1 MSLAPWL
8 RHLQEPGSEFLVRA
22 ARPARPLRLKV
33 PAMSNFLI
41 VVRIFCALLAWS
53 VPAVAAEGASRP
65 ISLPQALQR
74 ALAANPRLTAAERD
88 IGIAAGLKVQA
99 GALPNPELSFEL
111 DNALGSGPYK
121 GLRSAETNLQLS
133 QLVELGGKREAR
145 LAAGEAGIGTAVW
158 QRRATR
164 LEVLSETAIAFITMV
179 SAQRRIEIFD
189 EQISSLDQ
197 LIPLLQKRVQ
207 EGASSPAETL
217 RAQVAADLFRVDRER
232 AKTQLATARRDLA
245 ILMGDSSPRFGEA
258 VGRLAS
264 IGQPSSF
271 QSVLQAIEANPQL
284 MRWTA
289 VTAQRN
295 AELILAR
302 LKPIPNVQ
310 VSAGW
315 RHFQD
320 TNDNAVRLGV
330 SIPLPVF
337 DQNTGNIIAAE
348 EALAKTGAERAMNKL
363 VLISIAGR
371 AYDALKGALAELK
384 LLRTS
389 VIPNARSAS
398 ETIQSGYLQGRFTL
412 LELLDVRGSVLQ
424 ALLREQ
430 EALQNFHIAIATIE
444 GLVGNPFSLTR
455 ESSR

>member
-1 MSLAPWL
+1 MYLLGVA
-8 RHLQEPGSEFLVRA
+8 
-22 ARPARPLRLKV
+22 LRLT
-33 PAMSNFLI
+33 
-41 VVRIFCALLAWS
+41 CALL
-53 VPAVAAEGASRP
+53 VVTFPVEAAERVPRS

-88 IGIAAGLKVQA
+88 IGIATGLKVQA
-99 GALPNPELSFEL
+99 GALPNPDISFEL

-121 GLRSAETNLQLS
+121 GVRSAETTLQLS

-145 LAAGEAGIGTAVW
+145 LAAGDAGIGTAVW

-164 LEVLSETAIAFITMV
+164 LEVLSETAVAFITVV
-179 SAQRRIEIFD
+179 SAQRRVEIFD
-189 EQISSLDQ
+189 EQIASLDQ

-217 RAQVAADLFRVDRER
+217 RAQVATDLFRVDRER

-245 ILMGDSSPRFGEA
+245 ILMGYSSPKFGEA
-258 VGRLAS
+258 VGRLAN
-264 IGQPSSF
+264 IGQPPSF
-271 QSVLQAIEANPQL
+271 QAVVQAIEANPQL

-295 AELILAR
+295 ADLILAR
-302 LKPIPNVQ
+302 LKPIPDVRL
-310 VSAGW
+310 SAGW

-337 DQNTGNIIAAE
+337 DQNSGNIIAAQE
-348 EALAKTGAERAMNKL
+348 TLAKTDAERAINKL

-371 AYDALKGALAELK
+371 AYDALIGALAELK

-424 ALLREQ
+424 ALLRER
-430 EALQNFHIAIATIE
+430 EALQNFHIAVATIE
-444 GLVGNPFSLTR
+444 GLAGNPFSLTR

>member
-1 MSLAPWL
+1 LA
-8 RHLQEPGSEFLVRA
+8 
-22 ARPARPLRLKV
+22 
-33 PAMSNFLI
+33 
-41 VVRIFCALLAWS
+41 
-53 VPAVAAEGASRP
+53 
-65 ISLPQALQR
+65 QALQR

-88 IGIAAGLKVQA
+88 IGIATGLKVQA
-99 GALPNPELSFEL
+99 GALPNPDLSFEL
-111 DNALGSGPYK
+111 DNALGSGRFK
-121 GLRSAETNLQLS
+121 GVRSAETNLQLS

-145 LAAGEAGIGTAVW
+145 LVAGEAGIGTAVW

-164 LEVLSETAIAFITMV
+164 LEVLSETAIAFITVV

-189 EQISSLDQ
+189 EQISNLDQ

-258 VGRLAS
+258 MGGLAS
-264 IGQPSSF
+264 IGQPPPF
-271 QSVLQAIEANPQL
+271 QAVVQAIEANPQL

-289 VTAQRN
+289 ITAQRN
-295 AELILAR
+295 AELIIAR
-302 LKPIPNVQ
+302 LKAVPDVRL
-310 VSAGW
+310 SAGW

-330 SIPLPVF
+330 SIPLPIL
-337 DQNTGNIIAAE
+337 DRNTGNIIAAQE
-348 EALAKTGAERAMNKL
+348 TLAKTDAERAINKL
-363 VLISIAGR
+363 VLISVAGR
-371 AYDALKGALAELK
+371 AYDALTGALAELK

-389 VIPNARSAS
+389 VIPNARNAA

>member
-1 MSLAPWL
+1 ML
-8 RHLQEPGSEFLVRA
+8 RA
-22 ARPARPLRLKV
+22 AEPRRCLPAFPVEPMHLLGVALRL
-33 PAMSNFLI
+33 M
-41 VVRIFCALLAWS
+41 CALL
-53 VPAVAAEGASRP
+53 VVTIPVEAAERAPRS
-65 ISLPQALQR
+65 ISLAQALQR

-88 IGIAAGLKVQA
+88 IGIATGLKVQA
-99 GALPNPELSFEL
+99 GALPNPDLSFEL

-121 GLRSAETNLQLS
+121 GLRSAETTLQLS

-164 LEVLSETAIAFITMV
+164 LEVLSETAIPFITVV
-179 SAQRRIEIFD
+179 SAERRIGIFD

-245 ILMGDSSPRFGEA
+245 ILMGDTTPQFGEA
-258 VGRLAS
+258 VGRLAN
-264 IGQPSSF
+264 IGQPPSF
-271 QSVLQAIEANPQL
+271 QSVVQFVEANPQL
-284 MRWTA
+284 RRWTGG
-289 VTAQRN
+289 TAQRN

-302 LKPIPNVQ
+302 LKPIPDVHL
-310 VSAGW
+310 SAGW

-348 EALAKTGAERAMNKL
+348 ETLAKTGAERAINKL

-371 AYDALKGALAELK
+371 AYDALNGALAELK

-389 VIPNARSAS
+389 VIPNARSAA

-412 LELLDVRGSVLQ
+412 LDL
-424 ALLREQ
+424 
-430 EALQNFHIAIATIE
+430 
-444 GLVGNPFSLTR
+444 
-455 ESSR
+455 

>member
-1 MSLAPWL
+1 MY
-8 RHLQEPGSEFLVRA
+8 FLGVA
-22 ARPARPLRLKV
+22 LRLACV
-33 PAMSNFLI
+33 LLVS
-41 VVRIFCALLAWS
+41 ALP
-53 VPAVAAEGASRP
+53 VEAAEKAPRS

-74 ALAANPRLTAAERD
+74 ALAANPRLAAAQRD
-88 IGIAAGLKVQA
+88 VGIATGLKVQA

-121 GLRSAETNLQLS
+121 GLQAAETNLQLS
-133 QLVELGGKREAR
+133 QLVELGGKRDAR
-145 LAAGEAGIGTAVW
+145 LAAGEAGIGSAVW
-158 QRRATR
+158 QWRATR
-164 LEVLSETAIAFITMV
+164 LEVLSETAIAFITV
-179 SAQRRIEIFD
+179 VGAQRRIEIFD

-197 LIPLLQKRVQ
+197 LVPLLQRRVQ

-232 AKTQLATARRDLA
+232 ARTQLATARRDLA
-245 ILMGDSSPRFGEA
+245 ILMGDSSPMFGEA
-258 VGRLAS
+258 VGRLAA
-264 IGQPSSF
+264 IGQPPPF
-271 QSVLQAIEANPQL
+271 RSVIQAIEENPQL

-295 AELILAR
+295 ADLILAR
-302 LKPIPNVQ
+302 LQPVPDVRLA
-310 VSAGW
+310 AGW
-315 RHFQD
+315 RHFQT

-337 DQNTGNIIAAE
+337 DQNTGNIMAAE
-348 EALAKTGAERAMNKL
+348 ETLAKIGAERAINKL
-363 VLISIAGR
+363 VLVSIAGR
-371 AYDALKGALAELK
+371 AYDALNGALGELK

-389 VIPNARSAS
+389 IIPNSRSAAD
-398 ETIQSGYLQGRFTL
+398 TIQSGYLQGRFTL

-424 ALLREQ
+424 AVLREQ

-444 GLVGNPFSLTR
+444 GLVGSPFSLTR

>member
-1 MSLAPWL
+1 
-8 RHLQEPGSEFLVRA
+8 
-22 ARPARPLRLKV
+22 
-33 PAMSNFLI
+33 MSNFR
-41 VVRIFCALLAWS
+41 VAARILCALLTCS
-53 VPAVAAEGASRP
+53 GPAIAAEGSSRP
-65 ISLPQALQR
+65 LSLPQALQR

-99 GALPNPELSFEL
+99 GALPNPDLHFEL
-111 DNALGSGPYK
+111 DNALGSGRYK
-121 GLRSAETNLQLS
+121 GLRSAETSLQLS

-164 LEVLSETAIAFITMV
+164 LEVLSETAIAFITIV

-189 EQISSLDQ
+189 DQIASLDQ

-207 EGASSPAETL
+207 EGASSPAENL
-217 RAQVAADLFRVDRER
+217 RAQIAADLFRVDRER
-232 AKTQLATARRDLA
+232 ARTQLATARRDLS
-245 ILMGDSSPRFGEA
+245 ILMGDSSPRFGEG
-258 VGRLAS
+258 VGRLAT
-264 IGQPSSF
+264 IGQPPPF
-271 QSVLQAIEANPQL
+271 QSVLQAIDANPQL

-302 LKPIPNVQ
+302 LKRIPDVHI
-310 VSAGW
+310 SAGW
-315 RHFQD
+315 RHFQETVQLSAQGQPFED
-320 TNDNAVRLGV
+320 KNENAVRLGV
-330 SIPLPVF
+330 SVPLPVL

-348 EALAKTGAERAMNKL
+348 ETLAKTGAERSVNKL
-363 VLISIAGR
+363 VLISIAGH
-371 AYDALKGALAELK
+371 AYDALGGALAELK

-430 EALQNFHIAIATIE
+430 EAQQNFHIAIATIE

>member
-1 MSLAPWL
+1 M
-8 RHLQEPGSEFLVRA
+8 HLFGVA
-22 ARPARPLRLKV
+22 LRL
-33 PAMSNFLI
+33 S
-41 VVRIFCALLAWS
+41 CALL
-53 VPAVAAEGASRP
+53 VVTIPVEAAERAPRS
-65 ISLPQALQR
+65 ISLAQALQR

-88 IGIAAGLKVQA
+88 IGIASGLKVQA
-99 GALPNPELSFEL
+99 GALPNPDLSFEV
-111 DNALGSGPYK
+111 DKALGSGIYN
-121 GLRSAETNLQLS
+121 GFRSAETNLQLS
-133 QLVELGGKREAR
+133 QIVELGGKREAR
-145 LAAGEAGIGTAVW
+145 LAAGDAGIGTAIW

-164 LEVLSETAIAFITMV
+164 LEVLSETAIAFITVV

-189 EQISSLDQ
+189 EQISGLDQ
-197 LIPLLQKRVQ
+197 LIPLLKKRVQ

-245 ILMGDSSPRFGEA
+245 ILMGDSTPRFGEA

-264 IGQPSSF
+264 VGQPPPF
-271 QSVLQAIEANPQL
+271 QSVVQAIEANPQL

-295 AELILAR
+295 ADLILAR

-310 VSAGW
+310 LSAGW

-320 TNDNAVRLGV
+320 TNDDAVKLGV

-348 EALAKTGAERAMNKL
+348 EALAKIGAERAINKL
-363 VLISIAGR
+363 VLVSIAGR
-371 AYDALKGALAELK
+371 AYDALNGALAELK

-398 ETIQSGYLQGRFTL
+398 ETIQSGYLQGRFSL

>member
-1 MSLAPWL
+1 MSKFRFAARFFCVLLACSGPALSAERAPRSISLA
-8 RHLQEPGSEFLVRA
+8 
-22 ARPARPLRLKV
+22 K
-33 PAMSNFLI
+33 
-41 VVRIFCALLAWS
+41 ALL
-53 VPAVAAEGASRP
+53 RT
-65 ISLPQALQR
+65 
-74 ALAANPRLTAAERD
+74 LAANPRLTAAERD

-164 LEVLSETAIAFITMV
+164 LEVLSETAIAFITV
-179 SAQRRIEIFD
+179 LSAQRRIEIFD
-189 EQISSLDQ
+189 EQIASLDQ

-217 RAQVAADLFRVDRER
+217 RAQVATDLFRVDRER

-258 VGRLAS
+258 VGRLAR
-264 IGQPSSF
+264 IGQPPPF
-271 QSVLQAIEANPQL
+271 QSVLGAIEANPQL

-295 AELILAR
+295 ADLILAR
-302 LKPIPNVQ
+302 LKPIPDVHLA
-310 VSAGW
+310 AGW

-320 TNDNAVRLGV
+320 TSDDAVRLGL

-348 EALAKTGAERAMNKL
+348 EALAKSGAERTANKL
-363 VLISIAGR
+363 VLVSIAGR
-371 AYDALKGALAELK
+371 AYDALNGALAELK

-398 ETIQSGYLQGRFTL
+398 ETIQNGYLQGRFTL

-424 ALLREQ
+424 ALIREQ

>member
-1 MSLAPWL
+1 
-8 RHLQEPGSEFLVRA
+8 
-22 ARPARPLRLKV
+22 
-33 PAMSNFLI
+33 MSNFRTAA
-41 VVRIFCALLAWS
+41 RIFCALLACS
-53 VPAVAAEGASRP
+53 GPSVAAEGTL
-65 ISLPQALQR
+65 SLPQALQR
-74 ALAANPRLTAAERD
+74 ALTANPRLTAAERD
-88 IGIAAGLKVQA
+88 IGIAGGLRTQA
-99 GALPNPELSFEL
+99 ATLPNPDVSFEL
-111 DNALGSGPYK
+111 DNALGSGRFMAV
-121 GLRSAETNLQLS
+121 RSAETTLQLS
-133 QLVELGGKREAR
+133 QLIELGGKREAR
-145 LAAGEAGIGTAVW
+145 LAAGEAGISTAVW
-158 QRRATR
+158 QRRAIR
-164 LEVLSETAIAFITMV
+164 LEVLSETAVAFITVV

-189 EQISSLDQ
+189 EQISSLDS
-197 LIPLLQKRVQ
+197 LIPLLQRRVQ

-258 VGRLAS
+258 VGRLANV
-264 IGQPSSF
+264 GQPPPF
-271 QSVLQAIEANPQL
+271 KAIVEAIEANPQL
-284 MRWTA
+284 ARWTA

-295 AELILAR
+295 AELIIAR
-302 LKPIPNVQ
+302 LKAIPDLRI
-310 VSAGW
+310 SAGW

-320 TNDNAVRLGV
+320 TNDNAVRLDV
-330 SIPLPVF
+330 SIPLPIF
-337 DQNTGNIIAAE
+337 DRNTGNIIAAE
-348 EALAKTGAERAMNKL
+348 EALAKTGAERAINKL
-363 VLISIAGR
+363 VLISVVGR
-371 AYDALKGALAELK
+371 AYDALNGALAELK

-389 VIPNARSAS
+389 VIPNARNAA

>member
-1 MSLAPWL
+1 MYKLGVA
-8 RHLQEPGSEFLVRA
+8 
-22 ARPARPLRLKV
+22 LRL
-33 PAMSNFLI
+33 M
-41 VVRIFCALLAWS
+41 CALL
-53 VPAVAAEGASRP
+53 VVTIPVEAAERALRS
-65 ISLPQALQR
+65 ISLAQALQR

-88 IGIAAGLKVQA
+88 IGIATGLKVQA

-111 DNALGSGPYK
+111 DNALGSGRYK
-121 GLRSAETNLQLS
+121 GLQSAETNLQLS

-145 LAAGEAGIGTAVW
+145 LAGGDAGIGTAVW

-164 LEVLSETAIAFITMV
+164 LEVLSETAIAFITVV

-232 AKTQLATARRDLA
+232 ARTQLATARRDLA
-245 ILMGDSSPRFGEA
+245 ILTGDSSPRFGEA
-258 VGRLAS
+258 VGRLANV
-264 IGQPSSF
+264 GQPPSF

-302 LKPIPNVQ
+302 LKPIPDVHL
-310 VSAGW
+310 SAGW

-320 TNDNAVRLGV
+320 TDDNAVRLGV
-330 SIPLPVF
+330 SIPLPVL

-348 EALAKTGAERAMNKL
+348 EVLAKTGAERAINKL

-371 AYDALKGALAELK
+371 AYDALNGALAELK

-389 VIPNARSAS
+389 VIPNARNAS

-444 GLVGNPFSLTR
+444 GLVGSPFSLTR

>member
-1 MSLAPWL
+1 MNLLGMA
-8 RHLQEPGSEFLVRA
+8 
-22 ARPARPLRLKV
+22 LRLT
-33 PAMSNFLI
+33 
-41 VVRIFCALLAWS
+41 CALL
-53 VPAVAAEGASRP
+53 VVTIPVEAAERVPRS

-88 IGIAAGLKVQA
+88 IGIAGGLRIQA
-99 GALPNPELSFEL
+99 GALPNPEASFDL
-111 DNALGSGPYK
+111 DKVLGSGPYT
-121 GLRSAETNLQLS
+121 GVRSAETTLQLS

-145 LAAGEAGIGTAVW
+145 VAAGEAGIGMAVW
-158 QRRATR
+158 QRRAAQ
-164 LEVLSETAIAFITMV
+164 LEVLSETAIAFITVV

-189 EQISSLDQ
+189 EQIANLDQ

-245 ILMGDSSPRFGEA
+245 ILMGDSSPRFGAA
-258 VGRLAS
+258 VGRLANV
-264 IGQPSSF
+264 GQPPPF
-271 QSVLQAIEANPQL
+271 QAVVQAIEANPQL

-289 VTAQRN
+289 ITAQRN
-295 AELILAR
+295 AELIIAR
-302 LKPIPNVQ
+302 LRAVPDVRL
-310 VSAGW
+310 SAGW

-320 TNDNAVRLGV
+320 TNDNSVRLGV

-337 DQNTGNIIAAE
+337 DQNTGNIIAAQE
-348 EALAKTGAERAMNKL
+348 TLAKTDAERTINKL

-371 AYDALKGALAELK
+371 AYDALTGALAELK

-398 ETIQSGYLQGRFTL
+398 GTIQSGYLQGRFTL

>member
-1 MSLAPWL
+1 MFRKTVTHFACAAAFLVSPWL
-8 RHLQEPGSEFLVRA
+8 TGHAYSQTLTMRD
-22 ARPARPLRLKV
+22 
-33 PAMSNFLI
+33 
-41 VVRIFCALLAWS
+41 AL
-53 VPAVAAEGASRP
+53 G
-65 ISLPQALQR
+65 R

-88 IGIAAGLKVQA
+88 VGIATGLKVQA
-99 GALPNPELSFEL
+99 GALPNPNLSFEL
-111 DNALGSGPYK
+111 DNALGSGPFK
-121 GLRSAETNLQLS
+121 GLQSAETTLQLS

-145 LAAGEAGIGTAVW
+145 LAAGDAAIGTAVW

-164 LEVLSETAIAFITMV
+164 LEVLSETAIAFIAVV
-179 SAQRRIEIFD
+179 SAQRRIQLFD
-189 EQISSLDQ
+189 EQISSLEQ

-245 ILMGDSSPRFGEA
+245 ILMGDSIPRFGA
-258 VGRLAS
+258 AAGRLAV
-264 IGQPSSF
+264 IGRPPPF
-271 QSVLQAIEANPQL
+271 RSVVQAIEANPQL

-295 AELILAR
+295 ADLSLAR
-302 LKPIPNVQ
+302 LKRIPDVQ
-310 VSAGW
+310 ISAGW
-315 RHFQD
+315 RHFQETVEFSGGQPVQF

-330 SIPLPVF
+330 SVPLPVF

-348 EALAKTGAERAMNKL
+348 DALAKTGAERAINKL
-363 VLISIAGR
+363 VLISVAGR
-371 AYDALKGALAELK
+371 AYDAVNGSLAELK

-389 VIPNARSAS
+389 VIPNARSAL

-430 EALQNFHIAIATIE
+430 EALQNFHIAVATIE
-444 GLVGNPFSLTR
+444 GLVGNPFSLAR

>member
-1 MSLAPWL
+1 MSLFGVA
-8 RHLQEPGSEFLVRA
+8 
-22 ARPARPLRLKV
+22 LRLT
-33 PAMSNFLI
+33 
-41 VVRIFCALLAWS
+41 CALLIFTIP
-53 VPAVAAEGASRP
+53 VEAAERASRS

-88 IGIAAGLKVQA
+88 IGIASGLKVQA
-99 GALPNPELSFEL
+99 GALLNPELSFEL
-111 DNALGSGPYK
+111 DNAFGSGPYK
-121 GLRSAETNLQLS
+121 GLQSAETTLQLS
-133 QLVELGGKREAR
+133 QVVELGGKREAR

-164 LEVLSETAIAFITMV
+164 LEVLSETAIAFITVV

-189 EQISSLDQ
+189 EQIANLDQ

-217 RAQVAADLFRVDRER
+217 RAQVAADSFRVDRER
-232 AKTQLATARRDLA
+232 AKTQLATVRRDLA
-245 ILMGDSSPRFGEA
+245 ILMGDGSPLFGVA
-258 VGRLAS
+258 LGRLAN
-264 IGQPSSF
+264 IGRPPPF
-271 QSVLQAIEANPQL
+271 QSVIQAIEANPQL

-289 VTAQRN
+289 VTAERS
-295 AELILAR
+295 ADLMLAR
-302 LKPIPNVQ
+302 LKRVPDVRI
-310 VSAGW
+310 SAGW
-315 RHFQD
+315 RHFQETVQISPAGQPILD
-320 TNDNAVRLGV
+320 TNDNAIRLGLSV
-330 SIPLPVF
+330 PLPVL

-348 EALAKTGAERAMNKL
+348 EALAKIAAERATNRL
-363 VLISIAGR
+363 VLISVAGR
-371 AYDALKGALAELK
+371 AYDALNGALAELK

-389 VIPNARSAS
+389 VIPNARSAA

-430 EALQNFHIAIATIE
+430 EALQNFHIAVSTIE

>member
-1 MSLAPWL
+1 MFRKTVTHFACAAVFLVSPWL
-8 RHLQEPGSEFLVRA
+8 TGHAYSQTLTMRD
-22 ARPARPLRLKV
+22 
-33 PAMSNFLI
+33 
-41 VVRIFCALLAWS
+41 AL
-53 VPAVAAEGASRP
+53 G
-65 ISLPQALQR
+65 R

-88 IGIAAGLKVQA
+88 VGIATGLKVQA
-99 GALPNPELSFEL
+99 GALPNPNLSFEL
-111 DNALGSGPYK
+111 DNALGSGPFK
-121 GLRSAETNLQLS
+121 GLQSAETTLQLS

-145 LAAGEAGIGTAVW
+145 LAAGDAGIGTAVW

-164 LEVLSETAIAFITMV
+164 LEVLSETAIAFIAVV
-179 SAQRRIEIFD
+179 SAQRRIQIFD
-189 EQISSLDQ
+189 EQISSLEQ

-245 ILMGDSSPRFGEA
+245 ILMGDSIPRFGA
-258 VGRLAS
+258 AAGRLAA
-264 IGQPSSF
+264 IGQPPPF
-271 QSVLQAIEANPQL
+271 RSVVQAIEANPQL

-295 AELILAR
+295 ADLILAR
-302 LKPIPNVQ
+302 LKRIPDVQ
-310 VSAGW
+310 ISAGW
-315 RHFQD
+315 RHFQETVEFSGGQPFQF

-330 SIPLPVF
+330 SVPLPVF

-348 EALAKTGAERAMNKL
+348 DALAKTGAERAINKL
-363 VLISIAGR
+363 VLISVAGR
-371 AYDALKGALAELK
+371 AYDAVNGSLAELK

-389 VIPNARSAS
+389 VIPNARSAL

-430 EALQNFHIAIATIE
+430 EALQNFHIAVATIE
-444 GLVGNPFSLTR
+444 GLVGSPVSLAR

>member
-1 MSLAPWL
+1 
-8 RHLQEPGSEFLVRA
+8 
-22 ARPARPLRLKV
+22 LRL
-33 PAMSNFLI
+33 M
-41 VVRIFCALLAWS
+41 CALL
-53 VPAVAAEGASRP
+53 VVTIPVEAAERALRS
-65 ISLPQALQR
+65 ISLAQALQR
-74 ALAANPRLTAAERD
+74 ALAASPRLTAAERD
-88 IGIAAGLKVQA
+88 IGIATGLKVQA

-111 DNALGSGPYK
+111 DNALGSGRYK
-121 GLRSAETNLQLS
+121 GLQSAETNLQLS

-145 LAAGEAGIGTAVW
+145 LAGGDAGIGTAVW

-164 LEVLSETAIAFITMV
+164 LEVLSETAIAFITVV

-232 AKTQLATARRDLA
+232 ARTQLATARRDLA
-245 ILMGDSSPRFGEA
+245 ILTGDSSPRFGEA
-258 VGRLAS
+258 VGRLANV
-264 IGQPSSF
+264 GQPPSF

-302 LKPIPNVQ
+302 LKPIPDVHL
-310 VSAGW
+310 SAGW

-320 TNDNAVRLGV
+320 TDDNAVRLGV
-330 SIPLPVF
+330 SIPLPVL

-348 EALAKTGAERAMNKL
+348 EVLAKTGAERAINKL

-371 AYDALKGALAELK
+371 AYDALNGALAELK

-389 VIPNARSAS
+389 VIPNARSAA

-444 GLVGNPFSLTR
+444 GLVGSPFSLTR